1 MECNAIF
8 ISNALILLLIAAN
21 VKGETT
27 AIGGFRWKLL
37 PNAARSPIICKTKV
51 RPFEQNIPTGDRNLS
66 KAATRQK
73 PAAKATKTVA
83 NGNGHKAS
91 NKVDAGEFQEV
102 ENAKAEYIARRAS
115 QLEAIKK
122 TDKKLLREMLYQMV
136 LGRRFEEK
144 CAEVYRMG
152 KIGGFCHL
160 YIGQEAIG
168 VGSMMAIEPTDMVIT
183 SYRDHVQAM
192 IKGMSPESVMA
203 ELYGK
208 EGGCVKGKGGSM
220 HMFSKELEFYGGHGI
235 VGGQIG
241 VGTGMAYAAK
251 YKGTGQVVLCFF
263 GEAAV
268 NQGIFHESLNMA
280 QLWKLPCIYIC
291 ENNQYGMGTSQ
302 ARAMSTRNIAKKA
315 DAFEMANEFVDGMDV
330 MAVRGATLRAI
341 ERARK
346 DGSPTLLEVRA
357 YRYMGH
363 SMSDPGNYR
372 TRDEILK
379 YQERDPIVLFKDSL
393 KESKILT
400 DKDFEKIEQ
409 EAIDAVDRAVKF
421 SDESPYPSESEL
433 LTDVLA

>member
-1 MECNAIF
+1 LAKSATSRKTETKSKGTSVNGSKTRSEKNGNLDFAI
-8 ISNALILLLIAAN
+8 
-21 VKGETT
+21 VE
-27 AIGGFRWKLL
+27 
-37 PNAARSPIICKTKV
+37 
-51 RPFEQNIPTGDRNLS
+51 LS
-66 KAATRQK
+66 KT
-73 PAAKATKTVA
+73 
-83 NGNGHKAS
+83 
-91 NKVDAGEFQEV
+91 
-102 ENAKAEYIARRAS
+102 EYVKRRKS
-115 QLEAIKK
+115 QIEAIRK
-122 TDKKLLREMLYQMV
+122 TDKKVLREMLYQMV

-160 YIGQEAIG
+160 YIGQEAIA
-168 VGSMMAIEPTDMVIT
+168 VGSMMALEKTDMVIT
-183 SYRDHVQAM
+183 AYRDHVQAM
-192 IKGMSPESVMA
+192 VKGLSPESVMA

-220 HMFSKELEFYGGHGI
+220 HMFSKEHEFYGGHGI

-251 YKGTGQVVLCFF
+251 YKQSGQVTLCFF

-280 QLWKLPCIYIC
+280 QLWRLPIVYIC

-302 ARAMSTRNIAKKA
+302 ERAMSTRNIAKKA
-315 DAFEMANEFVDGMDV
+315 EAFEMASEFVDGMDV
-330 MAVRGATLRAI
+330 MAVREASLRAI

-346 DGSPTLLEVRA
+346 KSEPTLLEIRA
-357 YRYMGH
+357 YRFMGH

-372 TRDEILK
+372 TREEIAK

-393 KESKILT
+393 KEAGVLT

-409 EAIDAVDRAVKF
+409 QAMEATEKALKF
-421 SDESPYPSESEL
+421 ADESPLPDESEL
-433 LTDVLA
+433 LTDVYA

>member
-1 MECNAIF
+1 MHKQSYLYYNY
-8 ISNALILLLIAAN
+8 ALITVFYFQPISVTEDLILA
-21 VKGETT
+21 KT
-27 AIGGFRWKLL
+27 AT
-37 PNAARSPIICKTKV
+37 SPKTEAINK
-51 RPFEQNIPTGDRNLS
+51 NGS
-66 KAATRQK
+66 
-73 PAAKATKTVA
+73 
-83 NGNGHKAS
+83 GNGTKKFAEKS
-91 NKVDAGEFQEV
+91 EV
-102 ENAKAEYIARRAS
+102 KNGGQDFALVELAHSEYLKRRKS
-115 QLEAIKK
+115 QLESVKK
-122 TDKKLLREMLYQMV
+122 TDKKLLRAMLYQMV

-160 YIGQEAIG
+160 YIGQEAIA
-168 VGSMMAIEPTDMVIT
+168 VGSMMALNPTDMVIT
-183 SYRDHVQAM
+183 AYRDHVQAM
-192 IKGMSPESVMA
+192 VKGMSPESVMA

-241 VGTGMAYAAK
+241 VGTGLAYAAK
-251 YKGTGQVVLCFF
+251 YKQTGQVALCFF

-268 NQGIFHESLNMA
+268 NQGMFHESLNMA

-302 ARAMSTRNIAKKA
+302 ERAMSTRNIAKKA
-315 DAFEMANEFVDGMDV
+315 EAFEMANEFVDGMDV
-330 MAVRGATLRAI
+330 MAVRDATLRAI

-346 DGSPTLLEVRA
+346 DGSPTLLEIRA
-357 YRYMGH
+357 YRFMGH

-379 YQERDPIVLFKDSL
+379 YQQRDPIVLFKDSL
-393 KESKILT
+393 KESKVLG

-409 EAIDAVDRAVKF
+409 EAVEVVARAVKF
-421 SDESPYPSESEL
+421 ADESPYPQDSEL
-433 LTDVLA
+433 FTDVYA

>member
-1 MECNAIF
+1 MFGLCEPASEAI
-8 ISNALILLLIAAN
+8 SQVAKTAVSKKVSSKSKMNGKE
-21 VKGETT
+21 VKQSPKTSEKNGSEDF
-27 AIGGFRWKLL
+27 AI
-37 PNAARSPIICKTKV
+37 
-51 RPFEQNIPTGDRNLS
+51 
-66 KAATRQK
+66 
-73 PAAKATKTVA
+73 
-83 NGNGHKAS
+83 
-91 NKVDAGEFQEV
+91 V
-102 ENAKAEYIARRAS
+102 ELAIAEYKKRLKS
-115 QLEAIKK
+115 QLESIKK
-122 TDKKLLREMLYQMV
+122 TDNKLLREMLYQMV

-160 YIGQEAIG
+160 YIGQEAIA
-168 VGSMMAIEPTDMVIT
+168 VGSMMALEPTDMVIT

-192 IKGMSPESVMA
+192 VKGMTPESVMA

-208 EGGCVKGKGGSM
+208 IGGCVKGKGGSM

-251 YKGTGQVVLCFF
+251 YKASGQVVLCFF

-280 QLWKLPCIYIC
+280 QLWKLPIVYIR

-302 ARAMSTRNIAKKA
+302 DRAMSTRNIAKKA

-330 MAVRGATLRAI
+330 MAVRDASLRAI
-341 ERARK
+341 KRAREN
-346 DGSPTLLEVRA
+346 SMPTLLEVRA

-372 TRDEILK
+372 TREEIAK

-393 KESKILT
+393 DQAGVLGG
-400 DKDFEKIEQ
+400 KDFDEIEKQ
-409 EAIDAVDRAVKF
+409 AAEAVERAVKF
-421 SDESPYPSESEL
+421 ADESPLPPESEL
-433 LTDVLA
+433 LSDVLA

>member
-1 MECNAIF
+1 M
-8 ISNALILLLIAAN
+8 
-21 VKGETT
+21 
-27 AIGGFRWKLL
+27 
-37 PNAARSPIICKTKV
+37 P
-51 RPFEQNIPTGDRNLS
+51 
-66 KAATRQK
+66 KAASISKTAAK
-73 PAAKATKTVA
+73 PAKVSPNGTGKA
-83 NGNGHKAS
+83 NG
-91 NKVDAGEFQEV
+91 KVTNTADFVEV
-102 ENAKAEYIARRAS
+102 EQAHAEYLERKAS
-115 QLEAIKK
+115 QLLSIKK
-122 TDKKLLREMLYQMV
+122 TDKKLLHAMLYQMV

-168 VGSMMAIEPTDMVIT
+168 VGSMMALKPTDMVIT

-192 IKGMSPESVMA
+192 IKGLSPESVMA

-208 EGGCVKGKGGSM
+208 AGGCVGGKGGSM
-220 HMFSKELEFYGGHGI
+220 HMFSKEHEFYGGHGI

-251 YKGTGQVVLCFF
+251 YKNSGQVVLCFF

-280 QLWKLPCIYIC
+280 QLWKLPCIFIC

-302 ARAMSTRNIAKKA
+302 ARAMSSRSIAKKA

-330 MAVRGATLRAI
+330 MAVREATQRAI
-341 ERARK
+341 DRARK

-379 YQERDPIVLFKDSL
+379 YQGRDPLVLFKDSL
-393 KESKILT
+393 KEAKVFG
-400 DKDFEKIEQ
+400 DKDFEKIEA
-409 EAIDAVDRAVKF
+409 EAAAAVARAVAF
-421 SDESPYPSESEL
+421 ADESPFPDESEL
-433 LTDVLA
+433 FTHVYA

>member
-1 MECNAIF
+1 M
-8 ISNALILLLIAAN
+8 
-21 VKGETT
+21 
-27 AIGGFRWKLL
+27 
-37 PNAARSPIICKTKV
+37 P
-51 RPFEQNIPTGDRNLS
+51 

-73 PAAKATKTVA
+73 TETKA
-83 NGNGHKAS
+83 
-91 NKVDAGEFQEV
+91 NKVSKNGSNDRLAKIVKEHEFTDFVEV
-102 ENAKAEYIARRAS
+102 EEAKAEYLKRRKS
-115 QLEAIKK
+115 QLAQIKK
-122 TDKKLLREMLYQMV
+122 TDKKILREMLYQMV
-136 LGRRFEEK
+136 LGRHFEEK
-144 CAEVYRMG
+144 SAEVYRMG

-168 VGSMMAIEPTDMVIT
+168 VGAMLALRPDDMVLT

-192 IKGMSPESVMA
+192 VKGMTPESVMA

-220 HMFSKELEFYGGHGI
+220 HMFSREHEFYGGHGI

-251 YKGTGQVVLCFF
+251 YKGTDQVTLCFF

-302 ARAMSTRNIAKKA
+302 KRAMSVSSVSRKGEAYGI
-315 DAFEMANEFVDGMDV
+315 ANEFVDGMDV
-330 MAVRGATLRAI
+330 MAVREATLRAI

-346 DGSPTLLEVRA
+346 ESLPTLLEVRA
-357 YRYMGH
+357 YRFMGH

-372 TRDEILK
+372 TRAEIAK

-393 KESKILT
+393 KEAKVLG
-400 DKDFEKIEQ
+400 DKDFEEIENQ
-409 EAIDAVDRAVKF
+409 ATEAVDKALKF
-421 SDESPYPSESEL
+421 ADESPLPNESEL
-433 LTDVLA
+433 LTDVYA

>member
-1 MECNAIF
+1 VGTED
-8 ISNALILLLIAAN
+8 SILA
-21 VKGETT
+21 KT
-27 AIGGFRWKLL
+27 ATSQKEE
-37 PNAARSPIICKTKV
+37 A
-51 RPFEQNIPTGDRNLS
+51 
-66 KAATRQK
+66 RQK
-73 PAAKATKTVA
+73 AKTANTPKPDDSR
-83 NGNGHKAS
+83 NGNIDFAVVELAK
-91 NKVDAGEFQEV
+91 QEYQ
-102 ENAKAEYIARRAS
+102 KRRKS
-115 QLEAIKK
+115 QLESIKK
-122 TDKKLLREMLYQMV
+122 TDTKLLREMLYQMV

-168 VGSMMAIEPTDMVIT
+168 VGSMMALEKTDMVIT

-192 IKGMSPESVMA
+192 IKGIAPEAVMA

-220 HMFSKELEFYGGHGI
+220 HMFSKEHEFYGGHGI

-251 YKGTGQVVLCFF
+251 YKNTGQVTLCFF

-280 QLWKLPCIYIC
+280 QLWKLPIVYIC

-302 ARAMSTRNIAKKA
+302 ERAMSTRNIAKKA
-315 DAFEMANEFVDGMDV
+315 EAFEMANEFVDGMDV
-330 MAVRGATLRAI
+330 MAVRDATIRAI
-341 ERARK
+341 DRARK
-346 DGSPTLLEVRA
+346 NGEPTLLEVRA
-357 YRYMGH
+357 YRFMGH

-372 TRDEILK
+372 TREEIAK

-393 KESKILT
+393 KEAGVLS
-400 DKDFEKIEQ
+400 DKDFETIEQ
-409 EAIDAVDRAVKF
+409 QAVEATEKAIKF
-421 SDESPYPSESEL
+421 ADESPLPDASEL
-433 LTDVLA
+433 MTDVLA

>member
-1 MECNAIF
+1 MPKTATA
-8 ISNALILLLIAAN
+8 SD
-21 VKGETT
+21 KKKTT
-27 AIGGFRWKLL
+27 ATKNGTGS
-37 PNAARSPIICKTKV
+37 AASRASGNPAKSNGKEPSEADIVELAK
-51 RPFEQNIPTGDRNLS
+51 REY
-66 KAATRQK
+66 QK
-73 PAAKATKTVA
+73 
-83 NGNGHKAS
+83 
-91 NKVDAGEFQEV
+91 
-102 ENAKAEYIARRAS
+102 RRKS
-115 QLEAIKK
+115 QLESIKK
-122 TDKKLLREMLYQMV
+122 TDKKILREMLYQMV

-160 YIGQEAIG
+160 YIGQEAIA
-168 VGSMMAIEPTDMVIT
+168 VGSMMALKPEDMVIT

-192 IKGMSPESVMA
+192 VKGISPEAVMA

-220 HMFSKELEFYGGHGI
+220 HMFSKEHEFYGGHGI

-251 YKGTGQVVLCFF
+251 YKESGQVTLCFF

-280 QLWKLPCIYIC
+280 QLWKLPIIYIC

-302 ARAMSTRNIAKKA
+302 ERAMSSRNIAKKA

-330 MAVRGATLRAI
+330 MAVRDATMRAI

-346 DGSPTLLEVRA
+346 DSLPTLLEVRA

-372 TRDEILK
+372 TREEIAK

-393 KESKILT
+393 KEAKVLT
-400 DKDFEKIEQ
+400 DKDFETIEK
-409 EAIDAVDRAVKF
+409 EAMEATEAAIKF
-421 SDESPYPSESEL
+421 AEESPLPDLSEL
-433 LTDVLA
+433 RTDVYA